1 LERRVTE
8 IIGYLTVDQKGRTT
22 LPQRVREQ
30 LGIGEG
36 TQLRIE
42 RTEAGTIE
50 LVPSVTIPLDQA
62 WYHGD
67 EGRARLGR
75 ADYDLRAGRVTRTHG
90 ETEAR
95 QLLDSLKGG
104 AGQRVAATRAV
115 KKVVKRAP
123 KG

>member
-1 LERRVTE
+1 VERIVSE
-8 IIGYLTVDQKGRTT
+8 IIGYLTIDQKGRTT

-42 RTEAGTIE
+42 RTESGIIE
-50 LVPSVTIPLDQA
+50 LVPSVSIPQDQA

-75 ADYDLRAGRVTRTHG
+75 ADEELRSGRVSRTRG
-90 ETEAR
+90 EAAAR
-95 QLLDSLKGG
+95 RLLDSLRGS
-104 AGQRVAATRAV
+104 AGRPVVAKRVAKKAT
-115 KKVVKRAP
+115 KRAA
-123 KG
+123 KR

>member
-1 LERRVTE
+1 MSE

-42 RTEAGTIE
+42 RTEAGAIE
-50 LVPSVTIPLDQA
+50 LVPSVTIPQDQA
-62 WYHGD
+62 WYHSD

-75 ADYDLRAGRVTRTHG
+75 ADQELRKGRVSRTRG
-90 ETEAR
+90 EAGAR
-95 QLLDSLKGG
+95 RLLDSLKGRG
-104 AGQRVAATRAV
+104 GRRVAAKGVA
-115 KKVVKRAP
+115 KKVAKRDA
-123 KG
+123 KR

>member
-1 LERRVTE
+1 MSE
-8 IIGYLTVDQKGRTT
+8 IIGYLTIDQKGRTT

-36 TQLRIE
+36 AQLRIE
-42 RTEAGTIE
+42 RTESGIIE

-62 WYHGD
+62 WYHSD

-75 ADYDLRAGRVTRTHG
+75 ADDDLSAGRVTRARG
-90 ETEAR
+90 ESEAR
-95 QLLDSLKGG
+95 QLLDSLKRG
-104 AGQRVAATRAV
+104 AGQRAAAKRAV
-115 KKVVKRAP
+115 KKVVKRDP